1 MDQKIAMTFDFIDR
15 KHITRPFAPGVLV
28 ETDPP
33 VCAACENSG
42 WECYSLGFADPHF
55 RVCTVC
61 ENPEG
66 LPSP

>member
-1 MDQKIAMTFDFIDR
+1 MTFDFIDR
-15 KHITRPFAPGVLV
+15 KHITRPFAPSVLV
-28 ETDPP
+28 ETEPP
-33 VCAACENSG
+33 VCAACKNGG
-42 WECYSLGFADPHF
+42 WECYGFDCWGEPLYF